1 MAEVYKLNGMF
12 YAEVYTKGV
21 KKSSSVH
28 KLSKYI
34 FP

>member
-21 KKSSSVH
+21 KKSS
-28 KLSKYI
+28 
-34 FP
+34 